1 MCVPGCMATV
11 AQTVSRRGLFRAA
24 GTTAVA
30 GAVSAFSP
38 FAAQAATMSFSKV
51 VDLTHVLSPEFPTF
65 TGKPQLKL
73 EVLYVFEKDGWNEN
87 QWHLIEH
94 TGTHMDAPLHFS
106 GQGKGIDA
114 SAIPA
119 ETLVAPLCIVNI
131 AERAAKDPDTQV
143 TPDDIKA
150 WEAKNGALPDG
161 AAIAMNSGWDQHV
174 KTDKFR
180 NADAA
185 GVMHFPGFHPDATA
199 LLLERKVVG
208 MVVDTLSLDHG
219 ASKDF
224 ATHYRWL
231 PAGRWGL
238 ECTAN
243 LGQLPEKGAAI
254 VVGGP
259 KILGATG
266 GMTRAFA
273 LL

>member
-11 AQTVSRRGLFRAA
+11 AATISRRGLFRATGA
-24 GTTAVA
+24 TAFV
-30 GAVSAFSP
+30 GSMSAFSP

-51 VDLTHVLSPEFPTF
+51 VDLTHVLTPDFPTF
-65 TGKPQLKL
+65 TGKPQLTV
-73 EVLYVFEKDGWNEN
+73 EVLYRFEKDGWNEN

-106 GQGKGIDA
+106 TNGADA
-114 SAIPA
+114 SSLPA
-119 ETLVAPLCIVNI
+119 DTLVAPLCVVNI
-131 AERAAKDPDTQV
+131 AERAAKDPDAQV
-143 TPDDIKA
+143 TADDIKA
-150 WEAKNGALPDG
+150 WETKNGALPDG
-161 AAIAMNSGWDQHV
+161 AAVAMNSGWDQHV

-180 NADAA
+180 NADKD
-185 GVMHFPGFHPDATA
+185 GVMHFPGFHPDAAA

-208 MVVDTLSLDHG
+208 IVVDSLSLDYG

-238 ECTAN
+238 ECAAN

-259 KILGATG
+259 KIAGATG